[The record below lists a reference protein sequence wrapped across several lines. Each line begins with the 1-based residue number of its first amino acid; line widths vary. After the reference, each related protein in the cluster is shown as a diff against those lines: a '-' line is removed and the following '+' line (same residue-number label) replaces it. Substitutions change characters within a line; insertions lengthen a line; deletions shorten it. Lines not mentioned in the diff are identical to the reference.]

1 MKNTR
6 KILALVLVLMM
17 VLPMFTMFT
26 VSAATPA
33 TLYLQPGTNWKSN
46 NTWFAAYFFGNGE
59 KWVKMTDTDN
69 DGIYEVAVPAGY
81 PNVIFCRMNPASSSL
96 AWGSKWDQTVDIVI
110 PTNGND
116 LYTIP
121 NTAWNNATG
130 SWSKYIPPQQ
140 GHVCVTVEDKSK
152 YVAPTCTTEGLK
164 VEDCTAEG
172 CENPHRET
180 TIPALGHKYTNNIC
194 TVCGEAA
201 TYRLVGNQGL
211 CNGVDW
217 GLSADVNKMT
227 RDPETGIYSIVVDN
241 VAAGTYSYKVARDG
255 VWDDGQYPA
264 SGQPDA
270 SVTVSTA
277 GSVKVVW
284 DPAKKSLTAE
294 AHAHTFVEGKCSCG
308 AEDPTYV
315 PVHVNAL
322 AVGDTNKIIIDAD
335 HGAYDNGYGYPTV
348 TLPFVVTEAAHYKFA
363 AEGVTVV
370 IADSTPAIISTTGEA
385 NLKAGLYY
393 ISLAF
398 NDASTGECNVAVTQS
413 AWVNSLVLGASSDIL
428 VTDLINNGAGYFVTW
443 VPFNVTEE
451 ANYAFTGTNADAIA
465 WIFTADCTTLLCGMT
480 GAADLQ
486 PGDYMI
492 CVAPLAKETTGVFG
506 ITVTKTAIGGGDPVD
521 PPVETPTHDG
531 EQEFVVGENTV
542 IIDGCTLN
550 AANSPIEMVKF
561 VVTKTAKYTF
571 VSDINTYITTSNN
584 PSDFGAYLG
593 GALVEE
599 GILKPGTYYLC
610 CGNNGALGEFA
621 VTVVM
626 TAIDPATCEHE
637 WIAATC
643 AAPKTCSN
651 CGTTEGE
658 VDPSAHSVYF
668 DTCIACGKDLPSFK
682 LGVNH
687 VVHNS
692 ETEAND
698 IYVKIEITEPGK
710 YVVRGGAPVKVY
722 MWSVPTSQ
730 LVDGQLTLD
739 TPYRWNVDTDSETGF
754 ADSFEIDLPEAGV
767 YWIGFNYDFAKGE
780 VEFDVEIAPYE
791 EPAPQSF
798 FDMILAWIMSFIQMI
813 LGWFKF

>member
-26 VSAATPA
+26 ASAATPA

-59 KWVKMTDTDN
+59 KWIKMTDTDN

-81 PNVIFCRMNPASSSL
+81 PKVIFCRMNPASSSL
-96 AWGSKWDQTVDIVI
+96 AWSTKWDQTVDIVI

-194 TVCGEAA
+194 TVCGEVA

-284 DPAKKSLTAE
+284 DPAKKSLTATP
-294 AHAHTFVEGKCSCG
+294 HTHEYVEGKCSCG

-315 PVHVNAL
+315 PPHTHNFVAGEIVAPTFDAEGYTTYTCSCGGSEKRDIVPAL
-322 AVGDTNKIIIDAD
+322 VAVAQVGDVKYAD
-335 HGAYDNGYGYPTV
+335 IQEAIKAAAPAGTV
-348 TLPFVVTEAAHYKFA
+348 ELLCD
-363 AEGVTVV
+363 VTVEEWIMISEILTIGDGTV
-370 IADSTPAIISTTGEA
+370 ITLDMNGLTIDGNGHTLTINNVESAGNGNHIFYDGDYNVCDLTLVMGESVNGLGITSGTIS
-385 NLKAGLYY
+385 
-393 ISLAF
+393 
-398 NDASTGECNVAVTQS
+398 NVTFIGGR
-413 AWVNSLVLGASSDIL
+413 GASAGAAIHVSDGI
-428 VTDLINNGAGYFVTW
+428 VTGVHAGNVTIEGCTFKNNGAAIYFETAQDNLVVNNNTFEI
-443 VPFNVTEE
+443 VAGANVIMFRGTERFTNNTVVSGRTVNVVSGSPVITGNDFGDVRLKVYNEAAATITNNTINNLVFNDESATKTVFGGNTLSEAAAAALAAVEHKEPAHEHAWSDATCTEGQKCECGETQGE
-451 ANYAFTGTNADAIA
+451 ALGHDFVEGV
-465 WIFTADCTTLLCGMT
+465 CSRCE
-480 GAADLQ
+480 AAD
-486 PGDYMI
+486 PDY
-492 CVAPLAKETTGVFG
+492 APEQ
-506 ITVTKTAIGGGDPVD
+506 
-521 PPVETPTHDG
+521 PPV
-531 EQEFVVGENTV
+531 
-542 IIDGCTLN
+542 
-550 AANSPIEMVKF
+550 
-561 VVTKTAKYTF
+561 
-571 VSDINTYITTSNN
+571 
-584 PSDFGAYLG
+584 
-593 GALVEE
+593 
-599 GILKPGTYYLC
+599 
-610 CGNNGALGEFA
+610 
-621 VTVVM
+621 
-626 TAIDPATCEHE
+626 
-637 WIAATC
+637 
-643 AAPKTCSN
+643 
-651 CGTTEGE
+651 
-658 VDPSAHSVYF
+658 
-668 DTCIACGKDLPSFK
+668 
-682 LGVNH
+682 
-687 VVHNS
+687 
-692 ETEAND
+692 
-698 IYVKIEITEPGK
+698 
-710 YVVRGGAPVKVY
+710 
-722 MWSVPTSQ
+722 
-730 LVDGQLTLD
+730 
-739 TPYRWNVDTDSETGF
+739 
-754 ADSFEIDLPEAGV
+754 
-767 YWIGFNYDFAKGE
+767 
-780 VEFDVEIAPYE
+780 E
-791 EPAPQSF
+791 EPAPQGI
-798 FDMILAWIMSFIQMI
+798 FDMILAWIMSFIEMI

>member
-69 DGIYEVAVPAGY
+69 DGLYEVAVPAGY
-81 PNVIFCRMNPASSSL
+81 PNVIFCRMNPASSAL
-96 AWGSKWDQTVDIVI
+96 GWGSKWDQTVDIVI

-294 AHAHTFVEGKCSCG
+294 AHAHSFVEGKCSCG

-322 AVGDTNKIIIDAD
+322 VVGDTNKIIIDAD
-335 HGAYDNGYGYPTV
+335 HGAVDNGYGFPTIAV
-348 TLPFVVTEAAHYKFA
+348 FFTADEAAHYKFA
-363 AEGVTVV
+363 ADGVTILVHDV
-370 IADSTPAIISTTGEA
+370 TGTTNLCGYTGEA
-385 NLKAGLYY
+385 DLEVGTYC
-393 ISLAF
+393 IFLAF
-398 NDASTGECNVAVTQS
+398 TEKGTTGTCNVA
-413 AWVNSLVLGASSDIL
+413 
-428 VTDLINNGAGYFVTW
+428 
-443 VPFNVTEE
+443 
-451 ANYAFTGTNADAIA
+451 
-465 WIFTADCTTLLCGMT
+465 
-480 GAADLQ
+480 
-486 PGDYMI
+486 
-492 CVAPLAKETTGVFG
+492 
-506 ITVTKTAIGGGDPVD
+506 VTKTAIGGGDPVD

-542 IIDGCTLN
+542 IIDGCTVN
-550 AANSPIEMVKF
+550 IANSPVEMVKF

-571 VSDINTYITTSNN
+571 VSDINTYITTSND

-593 GALVEE
+593 GDLVEE